1 MNILFLGASSF
12 TGFHFVNQLS
22 KVKNIKIY
30 CTLTKNINQYE
41 SLRYMRIKLL
51 SKKENVIFVKKI
63 KFGDKKFTNL
73 LEKIRFNVFCF
84 HHALTKNYNDNSK
97 FNLKKSLKENTNNIE
112 EVFRKIDYKATVI
125 ISNTIFQ
132 NIPAKKYRAVN
143 NYGISKSQSFDKIR
157 LLCEKN
163 NIKFRSIYITN
174 PWGIYEEKKLNFY
187 LIKNWLNNKNAKI
200 SHPNYIRDNIHI
212 DLLSKMYK
220 KIVLSKSNK
229 INYFPSGICSTNK
242 LFIEALRNKFE
253 KFFNKK
259 VEVAY
264 ENKAI
269 YNQPMCRIN
278 GNKIVKNVKIKQNL
292 NKYFAYYQ
300 KLLSS

>member
-1 MNILFLGASSF
+1 
-12 TGFHFVNQLS
+12 
-22 KVKNIKIY
+22 
-30 CTLTKNINQYE
+30 
-41 SLRYMRIKLL
+41 MR
-51 SKKENVIFVKKI
+51 
-63 KFGDKKFTNL
+63 
-73 LEKIRFNVFCF
+73 
-84 HHALTKNYNDNSK
+84 
-97 FNLKKSLKENTNNIE
+97 
-112 EVFRKIDYKATVI
+112 
-125 ISNTIFQ
+125 
-132 NIPAKKYRAVN
+132 
-143 NYGISKSQSFDKIR
+143 
-157 LLCEKN
+157 
-163 NIKFRSIYITN
+163 
-174 PWGIYEEKKLNFY
+174 KKLNFY